1 MHHLMYK
8 LYHITVVLSIHEGG
22 YFMVIMLVIL
32 AYANGYTIPTIG
44 WVFFALYCAFNAVA
58 AIAKA
63 ISS

>member
-1 MHHLMYK
+1 MNRLRAVFLCPERRMN
-8 LYHITVVLSIHEGG
+8 
-22 YFMVIMLVIL
+22 MVIMLVIL

>member
-1 MHHLMYK
+1 
-8 LYHITVVLSIHEGG
+8 
-22 YFMVIMLVIL
+22 MVIMLVIL
-32 AYANGYTIPTIG
+32 AYTNGYTIPTIG